1 MAGRNSL
8 AIDQEIEERTL
19 VLSRVFDAPRALVYK
34 VWTQPEHLA
43 RWWGPRGFTLL
54 SYKADVR
61 VGGSYRF
68 GTRSPEGTEHWAHGV
83 YREVAPPERL
93 VLTHAWEHPDGTPKH
108 ETIMTLAFAEQGD
121 KTKLTLKQTL
131 FESVTSRDLH
141 RGGWSSTLDMLGEY
155 LARHGGVAGSDHP

>member
-1 MAGRNSL
+1 MAAANSAL
-8 AIDQEIEERTL
+8 KEQEIEERTL
-19 VLSRVFDAPRALVYK
+19 VLSRVFDAPRALVFK

-68 GTRSPEGTEHWAHGV
+68 GTRSPEGTEHWAHGI
-83 YREVAPPERL
+83 YREVTPPERL
-93 VLTHAWEHPDGTPKH
+93 VLTHAWEHSDGKPKH
-108 ETIMTLAFAEQGD
+108 ETIMTLTFAEQGE

-155 LARHGGVAGSDHP
+155 LATL

>member
-1 MAGRNSL
+1 MAARSNVQ
-8 AIDQEIEERTL
+8 IDQEIEERTL
-19 VLSRVFDAPRALVYK
+19 VLSRVFDAPRELVYK
-34 VWTQPEHLA
+34 AWTQPEHLA

-68 GTRSPEGTEHWAHGV
+68 GTRSPQGSEHWAHGI
-83 YREVAPPERL
+83 YREVVPPERL
-93 VLTHAWEHPDGTPKH
+93 VLTYAWEHPDGTPKH
-108 ETIMTLAFAEQGD
+108 ETIMTLTFAEQGD

-155 LARHGGVAGSDHP
+155 LTTL